1 MFDWVNSILISKD
14 FEYLRQLFFN
24 SSKVTEPYCDCSLSP
39 NRLRFGPL
47 ITIILFFI
55 ELLYIMKKI
64 NKIKIKLNGKFIKIQ
79 DKTTLLSLIKKLK
92 VPIKKVAIE
101 LNQTIV
107 NKKSLGKIKIKKNNK
122 IEIVHFIGGG

>member
-1 MFDWVNSILISKD
+1 
-14 FEYLRQLFFN
+14 
-24 SSKVTEPYCDCSLSP
+24 
-39 NRLRFGPL
+39 
-47 ITIILFFI
+47 
-55 ELLYIMKKI
+55 MKKI

-92 VPIKKVAIE
+92 VSIKKGAIE

-107 NKKSLGKIKIKKNNK
+107 NKKSLGKIKIKKNDK

>member
-1 MFDWVNSILISKD
+1 
-14 FEYLRQLFFN
+14 
-24 SSKVTEPYCDCSLSP
+24 
-39 NRLRFGPL
+39 
-47 ITIILFFI
+47 
-55 ELLYIMKKI
+55 MKKI

-79 DKTTLLSLIKKLK
+79 DKTTLLSLMKKLK

-107 NKKSLGKIKIKKNNK
+107 NRKSLGKIKIKKNNK